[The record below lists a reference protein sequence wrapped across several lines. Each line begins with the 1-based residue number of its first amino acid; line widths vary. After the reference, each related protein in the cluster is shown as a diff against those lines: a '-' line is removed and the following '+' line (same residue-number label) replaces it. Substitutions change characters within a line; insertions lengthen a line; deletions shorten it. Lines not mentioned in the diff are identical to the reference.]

1 MRGRIVVFVVL
12 AAVAVLVGV
21 YIGGATA
28 PKAAGQ
34 PAPTAPADA
43 SVGSTHAGTSR
54 PTASHPAPSH
64 SAASRSPGASR
75 PKASPAQGAARP
87 AGTATTPGHKP
98 TTPPA
103 AQPQPSAGPV
113 RFGKVTTTP
122 SDGVQTSVAERDRR
136 ALTTTFDDLQAGEEQ
151 VPQPD
156 ATRSFSMTLPL
167 TDGAKGETLR
177 VSVQGYAFVE
187 KGAHAQLTLKV
198 NGQGTV
204 RYYEAG
210 WNDTILEVL
219 ELPAVPAT
227 TYQLSGV
234 LRVRHN
240 SGTDSYAIL
249 NVVSV
254 DAAIIS

>member
-12 AAVAVLVGV
+12 AAVAVLLGV

-43 SVGSTHAGTSR
+43 SAGSTHAGTSR
-54 PTASHPAPSH
+54 PTASHPAPSR

-75 PKASPAQGAARP
+75 PTGSPATGAARP
-87 AGTATTPGHKP
+87 ADTATTPGHKP
-98 TTPPA
+98 TSPPA

-122 SDGVQTSVAERDRR
+122 SDGVQTSVAESDRR
-136 ALTTTFDDLQAGEEQ
+136 ALTTTFDDMELADKAI
-151 VPQPD
+151 PQPD

-167 TDGAKGETLR
+167 TDGAKGQTLR
-177 VSVQGYAFVE
+177 LSIQGYAFVE

-234 LRVRHN
+234 LQVRHN
-240 SGTDSYAIL
+240 PGEDSFAIL
-249 NVVSV
+249 NVISV

>member
-12 AAVAVLVGV
+12 AAVAALVGV
-21 YIGGATA
+21 YVGAATA
-28 PKAAGQ
+28 PKAIGQ

-43 SVGSTHAGTSR
+43 PVGSTHGRASR
-54 PTASHPAPSH
+54 PAPS
-64 SAASRSPGASR
+64 RPPGASR
-75 PKASPAQGAARP
+75 PKGSPATGPARP
-87 AGTATTPGHKP
+87 AGAATTPGHKP
-98 TTPPA
+98 TSPPA
-103 AQPQPSAGPV
+103 AQHQPSAGPV
-113 RFGKVTTTP
+113 RFGQVATTP
-122 SDGVQTSVAERDRR
+122 SDGVQTSVAESDRR
-136 ALTTTFDDLQAGEEQ
+136 ALTTTFDDMQLGNEQ

-177 VSVQGYAFVE
+177 VTVQGYAFAE
-187 KGAHAQLTLKV
+187 EGARAQLTLKV

-204 RYYEAG
+204 RYYQAG
-210 WNDTILEVL
+210 WNDSVFEVL

-234 LRVRHN
+234 LQVHHN
-240 SGTDSYAIL
+240 PGKDSYAYL

-254 DAAIIS
+254 DASISS

>member
-12 AAVAVLVGV
+12 AAVAMLVGV
-21 YIGGATA
+21 YLGGATA

-34 PAPTAPADA
+34 PVPAAPADA

-64 SAASRSPGASR
+64 PAASREPGTSK
-75 PKASPAQGAARP
+75 PTGSPAKGAAPP
-87 AGTATTPGHKP
+87 ADTATTLGHKP
-98 TTPPA
+98 TSPPA
-103 AQPQPSAGPV
+103 AQPQPNAGPV
-113 RFGKVTTTP
+113 RFGTVTTAP
-122 SDGVQTSVAERDRR
+122 SDGVETSVAPSDRR
-136 ALTTTFDDLQAGEEQ
+136 ALTTTFDDMQLGDKE
-151 VPQPD
+151 VPEPD

-177 VSVQGYAFVE
+177 VAVQGYAFVE
-187 KGAHAQLTLKV
+187 EGARAQLTLKV

-204 RYYEAG
+204 RYYPAG
-210 WNDTILEVL
+210 WNDSVFEVL
-219 ELPAVPAT
+219 EVPAVPAT

-234 LRVRHN
+234 LQVHHN
-240 SGTDSYAIL
+240 PGKASGAYL

-254 DAAIIS
+254 DASID